1 MAHGLKRAR
10 SLDYKTQL
18 LSDVAP
24 KGFDAAAWRDELHLI
39 RPANPSQRTSRIL
52 LRDGGWIEIDEAAG
66 VVRTWGPRG
75 RSDALAAAVAASGNW
90 GTKRLTRTA
99 TIAKSSRE
107 PRQERLSEVQ
117 AEALARW
124 WQDRGYSATAA
135 PDGCWISAGS
145 SRIRDTGD
153 CLEIYGPVS
162 DDAIRALVTKAR
174 EAWGGGAVLTGPWSQ
189 ADQDRVWL
197 EAQRRG
203 VVLEGCHPSDAA
215 QQAWAKETATSK
227 VQAETIGL
235 VRAGAREAQ
244 DLLAGTRG
252 DPAALGRLS
261 PELQAFVGSYLD
273 DDQRLELAQSEV
285 ADVVPELHRFKA
297 LGRQEMEQIERRRA
311 KDHDG
316 KSSRLGFDLPPNA
329 RGADVAKHTVA
340 PLYVP

>member
-1 MAHGLKRAR
+1 
-10 SLDYKTQL
+10 
-18 LSDVAP
+18 
-24 KGFDAAAWRDELHLI
+24 
-39 RPANPSQRTSRIL
+39 
-52 LRDGGWIEIDEAAG
+52 
-66 VVRTWGPRG
+66 
-75 RSDALAAAVAASGNW
+75 LAAALAASGNW
-90 GTKRLTRTA
+90 STKRLARTA
-99 TIAKSSRE
+99 TIARSSHE
-107 PRQERLSEVQ
+107 PRQEHLSEAQ

-153 CLEIYGPVS
+153 QLEIHGPVS
-162 DDAIRALVTKAR
+162 DDAIKALVTKAR

-285 ADVVPELHRFKA
+285 ADVVPELDRFKA

-316 KSSRLGFDLPPNA
+316 KSSRLGFDLPPKNL
-329 RGADVAKHTVA
+329 GADVAKHTVA
-340 PLYVP
+340 PLDVP

>member
-1 MAHGLKRAR
+1 MAHGRKPAR
-10 SLDYKTQL
+10 NLDYKTQL

-24 KGFDAAAWRDELHLI
+24 KGFDAAAWRDDLHLV
-39 RPANPSQRTSRIL
+39 RPASPSQRTSRIL

-66 VVRTWGPRG
+66 VVRTWGSRG
-75 RSDALAAAVAASGNW
+75 RSDALAAALAASGNW

-99 TIAKSSRE
+99 TIAKSSHE
-107 PRQERLSEVQ
+107 PRHERLSEAQ
-117 AEALARW
+117 AEALVRW

-153 CLEIYGPVS
+153 HLEIHGPVS
-162 DDAIRALVTKAR
+162 DDAIKALVTKAR

-189 ADQDRVWL
+189 ADQNRVWL
-197 EAQRRG
+197 EAQRQG
-203 VVLEGCHPSDAA
+203 VVLEGCHPSDAV

-244 DLLAGTRG
+244 DLLAGARG
-252 DPAALGRLS
+252 DPAALGRLP
-261 PELQAFVGSYLD
+261 PELQVFVTSYLD
-273 DDQRLELAQSEV
+273 DDQRLELAQAEV

-316 KSSRLGFDLPPNA
+316 KSNRLGFNLPPKDL
-329 RGADVAKHTVA
+329 GSDVGKHTVA
-340 PLYVP
+340 PLDMP

>member
-1 MAHGLKRAR
+1 MAHGLKPAR

-24 KGFDAAAWRDELHLI
+24 KGFDAAAWRDDLHLI
-39 RPANPSQRTSRIL
+39 RPASPSQRTSRIM
-52 LRDGGWIEIDEAAG
+52 LRDGGWVEIDEAAG
-66 VVRTWGPRG
+66 VVRAWGPRG
-75 RSDALAAAVAASGNW
+75 RSDALAAALAASGNW

-99 TIAKSSRE
+99 TIAKNSHER
-107 PRQERLSEVQ
+107 RQERLSEAQ

-153 CLEIYGPVS
+153 QLEIHGPVS
-162 DDAIRALVTKAR
+162 DDAIKALVTKAR

-197 EAQRRG
+197 EAQRQG

-252 DPAALGRLS
+252 DPAALGRLP

-273 DDQRLELAQSEV
+273 DDQRLELAQSEL

-297 LGRQEMEQIERRRA
+297 LGRQEMEQIEGRRA
-311 KDHDG
+311 EDHDG
-316 KSSRLGFDLPPNA
+316 KSSRLGFDLPPKNL
-329 RGADVAKHTVA
+329 GADAAKHTVA
-340 PLYVP
+340 PLDAP

>member
-1 MAHGLKRAR
+1 MAHGLKPAR
-10 SLDYKTQL
+10 NLDYKTQL

-24 KGFDAAAWRDELHLI
+24 KGFDAAAWRDDLHLI
-39 RPANPSQRTSRIL
+39 RPASPGQPTSRIL
-52 LRDGGWIEIDEAAG
+52 LRDGGWIEIDQAAG
-66 VVRTWGPRG
+66 IVRTWGPRG
-75 RSDALAAAVAASGNW
+75 RSDALAAALAASGNW

-99 TIAKSSRE
+99 TIARSSHG
-107 PRQERLSEVQ
+107 PRQERLSEAQ
-117 AEALARW
+117 AEALVRW
-124 WQDRGYSATAA
+124 WQDRGYSATSA

-153 CLEIYGPVS
+153 QLEIHGPVS
-162 DDAIRALVTKAR
+162 DDAIKALVTKAR
-174 EAWGGGAVLTGPWSQ
+174 EAWGGGAVLTGSWSQ

-197 EAQRRG
+197 EAQRQG

-316 KSSRLGFDLPPNA
+316 KSSRLGFDLPPKDL
-329 RGADVAKHTVA
+329 GADVAKHTVA
-340 PLYVP
+340 PLDVP